1 VNVVAPGVI
10 ENSVTQPVE
19 EIPMGR
25 PGTLDEMAAAVSF
38 LVSDEARYV
47 TGAFLPVAGGW
58 NL

>member
-1 VNVVAPGVI
+1 
-10 ENSVTQPVE
+10 VTQPID

-25 PGTLDEMAAAVSF
+25 PGTLPEMAATLRF

>member
-1 VNVVAPGVI
+1 
-10 ENSVTQPVE
+10 
-19 EIPMGR
+19 
-25 PGTLDEMAAAVSF
+25 MAAAVSF